1 MNGFVD
7 PSSDLVKAVLADK
20 AVRLAR
26 GGFER
31 LIEEG
36 EEGGLD
42 ADEVFAICHRV
53 IAEAKEDGDGEVF
66 PRMHDAVMK
75 AIETRGQD

>member
-7 PSSDLVKAVLADK
+7 PSSDLIKAVLADK
-20 AVRLAR
+20 AARLAR

-42 ADEVFAICHRV
+42 ADEVFAICDR
-53 IAEAKEDGDGEVF
+53 ILAEAKEDGEEEIL

-75 AIETRGQD
+75 AIEDLGDD

>member
-1 MNGFVD
+1 MSGFVD
-7 PSSDLVKAVLADK
+7 PSSDLVRAVLADK

-31 LIEEG
+31 LIVEG
-36 EEGGLD
+36 EDGGLD

-53 IAEAKEDGDGEVF
+53 IAEAKEDGEEEVF

-75 AIETRGQD
+75 AIEARGQD